1 MATDTIERSHWHS
14 ARWLLLLL
22 VAIPL
27 LPEIF
32 IWAAGALAGL
42 MGCEPGQ
49 KPVCL
54 IGSLAVSNV
63 IEGGLSA
70 AGVLSPTWNH
80 YFNLA
85 VAGWLVVCL
94 VVLLRGWRRMTSRL
108 LLGLAVAL
116 FLAVLPNLGPLFA
129 IRLVA
134 DASVCKPES
143 TGCLLFGGEVRN
155 AYGALEKANLAV
167 FNGDA
172 LPVVGIFLV
181 FAAFVVVSGAVS
193 TRRAVKP

>member
-1 MATDTIERSHWHS
+1 MATDTIERSHWPS

-27 LPEIF
+27 LPEMF
-32 IWAAGALAGL
+32 IWTVGALAGL

-49 KPVCL
+49 KSVCL
-54 IGSLAVSNV
+54 IGSLAVSSV

-70 AGVLSPTWNH
+70 AGILSPTWSH

-85 VAGWLVVCL
+85 VAAWLVVCL
-94 VVLLRGWRRMTSRL
+94 VVLIRGWGRMTSRL

-116 FLAVLPNLGPLFA
+116 FLTVVPNLGPLFA

-143 TGCLLFGGEVRN
+143 TGCLIFGGEVRN
-155 AYGALEKANLAV
+155 AYGALEKANLAF

-172 LPVVGIFLV
+172 LPVVGVFLV
-181 FAAFVVVSGAVS
+181 FAAFVVVSGVTS
-193 TRRAVKP
+193 TRRTVKS